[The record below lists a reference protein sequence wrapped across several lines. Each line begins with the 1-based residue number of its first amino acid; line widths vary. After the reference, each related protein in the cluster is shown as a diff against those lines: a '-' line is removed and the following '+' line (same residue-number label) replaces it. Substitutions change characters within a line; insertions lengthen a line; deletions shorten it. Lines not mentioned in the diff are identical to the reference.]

1 MPQAPAPPACSA
13 SHSLATA
20 LTGVL
25 PVSLKSVPRLVHKI
39 EVASDPLLALIGR
52 AEADSARAIV
62 LTLAGL
68 TSARIA
74 EAFGVRED
82 TVRLRRSDFMSAI
95 EKKRKP
101 ARLDLSATEAFARPP
116 VRARRRHR
124 SRQWHHQA
132 LRHPRRSA
140 RRNVSTTLRQSNI
153 PPPYLLVR
161 RRCSGPERIGI
172 AHSAPEPSQ
181 KRRGTRGARLPGS
194 ARATVQDRPGVTG
207 GRRTAAAAS

>member
-82 TVRLRRSDFMSAI
+82 TVRLRRSDCHREEAQ
-95 EKKRKP
+95 
-101 ARLDLSATEAFARPP
+101 ARTPRSL
-116 VRARRRHR
+116 RHR
-124 SRQWHHQA
+124 SICA
-132 LRHPRRSA
+132 P
-140 RRNVSTTLRQSNI
+140 
-153 PPPYLLVR
+153 
-161 RRCSGPERIGI
+161 SGPCASSTSIS
-172 AHSAPEPSQ
+172 AMAPPSAPSPAALSAPE
-181 KRRGTRGARLPGS
+181 RVNDFE
-194 ARATVQDRPGVTG
+194 TVQHPTSLSTGQAALQRPGTH
-207 GRRTAAAAS
+207 RYRA